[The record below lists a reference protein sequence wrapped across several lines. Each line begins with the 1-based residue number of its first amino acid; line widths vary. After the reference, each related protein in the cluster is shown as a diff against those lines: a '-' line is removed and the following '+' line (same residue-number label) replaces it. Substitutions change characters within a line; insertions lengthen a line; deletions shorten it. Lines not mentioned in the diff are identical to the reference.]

1 MKLISKSLL
10 KVLACTAVALGA
22 VTLAQAQMKAVDP
35 SGTWTWTGGGRGGGG
50 GGGGG
55 GGRGGRGGGG
65 TNMLVLKYE
74 GGKLTGTWQGPARG
88 ARRGANADATTPP
101 PAPTPAP
108 KVEIKDGKVDGDT
121 VSFSVTSSRGGN
133 DTTTVYKGKVTADK
147 ITGTRTVGDN
157 DPVDW
162 VATKAPK
169 M

>member
-1 MKLISKSLL
+1 MTSKSLM
-10 KVLACTAVALGA
+10 KVLACTVVALGA
-22 VTLAQAQMKAVDP
+22 VSLAQAQPKAVDP

-55 GGRGGRGGGG
+55 GGARGGGG
-65 TNMLVLKYE
+65 TNTLVLKYE
-74 GGKLTGTWQGPARG
+74 AGKLTGTLQAPARG
-88 ARRGANADATTPP
+88 PRRGANADATTPA
-101 PAPTPAP
+101 PAPTPPP

-133 DTTTVYKGKVTADK
+133 DITTLYKGKVTADK

-162 VATKAPK
+162 VATKQAPK
-169 M
+169 V